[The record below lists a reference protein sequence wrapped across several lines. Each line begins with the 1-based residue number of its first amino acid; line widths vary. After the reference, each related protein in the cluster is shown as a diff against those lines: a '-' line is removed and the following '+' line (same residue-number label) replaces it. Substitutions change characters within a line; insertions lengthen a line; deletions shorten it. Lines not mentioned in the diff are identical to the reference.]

1 MIQKNVQNPMAEMI
15 LAGNIRD
22 GDDIRLSVDKGM
34 LTIGG
39 AHVSSGEEKPGPAQG
54 GTVVNFPKGA

>member
-1 MIQKNVQNPMAEMI
+1 MQNPLAEMI

-22 GDDIRLSVDKGM
+22 GDDIKLSVDKGM

-39 AHVSSGEEKPGPAQG
+39 AHVSSGEEKPANGQG
-54 GTVVNFPKGA
+54 ATVVNFPKGA